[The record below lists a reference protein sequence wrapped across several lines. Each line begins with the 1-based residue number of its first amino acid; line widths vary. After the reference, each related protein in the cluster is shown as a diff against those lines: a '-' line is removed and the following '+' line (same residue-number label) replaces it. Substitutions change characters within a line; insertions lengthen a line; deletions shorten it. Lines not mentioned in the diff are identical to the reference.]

1 MATAVTRPERRI
13 ANRERLI
20 FALDVPDLDGA
31 RELVTRLGESVVF
44 YKIGLE
50 LATSRHYFELLDWL
64 VARDKKVFTDLKL
77 YDIPATVTAAVRQL
91 SRSGASFLTVHGDR
105 AIMEA
110 AAAAKGAQLKILVV
124 TVLTS
129 IAPQDLAEMGIGL
142 SVEELVLLRA
152 RQAVAA
158 GCDGVIASG
167 LEAEPLRKA
176 LGPQPLIVTPGIRP
190 ADGARAHAGRD
201 AGGPATQ
208 ARAGMPAGEQRREQ
222 LPGLVADDQRRVV
235 TPTIA
240 FRSGADHI
248 VVGRPI
254 RDAAD
259 PYAAATAIQQ
269 EIAGVF
275 G

>member
-1 MATAVTRPERRI
+1 MAAATNETPRRI

-20 FALDVPDLDGA
+20 FALDVPDLEGA
-31 RELVTRLGESVVF
+31 KELVERLGDSVVF

-64 VARDKKVFTDLKL
+64 RSRDKKVFADLKL

-91 SRSGASFLTVHGDR
+91 ARSGATFLTVHGDR
-105 AIMEA
+105 GVAEA
-110 AAAAKGAQLKILVV
+110 AAQAKGEQLKILAV

-129 IAPQDLAEMGIGL
+129 VAPADLADMGIPL
-142 SVEELVLLRA
+142 SVEELVLKRA

-167 LEAEPLRKA
+167 LEAAPLRA
-176 LGPQPLIVTPGIRP
+176 VLPAGALIVTPGIRP
-190 ADGARAHAGRD
+190 ADRAA
-201 AGGPATQ
+201 
-208 ARAGMPAGEQRREQ
+208 
-222 LPGLVADDQRRVV
+222 ADDQRRVV

-259 PYAAATAIQQ
+259 PYRAASAIQD

>member
-1 MATAVTRPERRI
+1 VVAASTAPARRI

-20 FALDVPDLDGA
+20 FALDVPDLKEA
-31 RELVTRLGESVVF
+31 QALVTKLADTVVF

-50 LATSRHYFELLDWL
+50 LAASRHYFELLDWL
-64 VARDKKVFTDLKL
+64 ITRDKKVFTDLKL

-110 AAAAKGAQLKILVV
+110 AAAAKGDRLEILVV

-129 IAPQDLAEMGIGL
+129 IAPRDLADMGIGS

-167 LEAEPLRKA
+167 LEAEPLRRA
-176 LGPQPLIVTPGIRP
+176 LGPQPKIVTPGIRP
-190 ADGARAHAGRD
+190 ADAG
-201 AGGPATQ
+201 
-208 ARAGMPAGEQRREQ
+208 
-222 LPGLVADDQRRVV
+222 ADDQRRVV
-235 TPTIA
+235 TPTLA

-259 PYAAATAIQQ
+259 PYSAAAAIQQ
-269 EIAGVF
+269 EVAAVF

>member
-1 MATAVTRPERRI
+1 VATAIEASTRRI

-20 FALDVPDLDGA
+20 FALDVPDLRGA
-31 RELVTRLGESVVF
+31 QQLVQKLGDSVVF

-64 VARDKKVFTDLKL
+64 IARDKKVFTDLKL
-77 YDIPATVTAAVRQL
+77 FDIPATVTAAVRQL
-91 SRSGASFLTVHGDR
+91 ARSGASFLTVHGDR

-110 AAAAKGAQLKILVV
+110 AAAAKGERLEILVV

-142 SVEELVLLRA
+142 SVEDLVLKRA
-152 RQAVAA
+152 RQAMAA

-167 LEAEPLRKA
+167 LEAAPLRTA
-176 LGPQPLIVTPGIRP
+176 LGPQAKIVTPGIRP
-190 ADGARAHAGRD
+190 ADGARN
-201 AGGPATQ
+201 
-208 ARAGMPAGEQRREQ
+208 
-222 LPGLVADDQRRVV
+222 DDQRRVV
-235 TPTIA
+235 TPTLA

-259 PYAAATAIQQ
+259 PYLAATAIQQ
-269 EIAGVF
+269 EIADVF

>member
-1 MATAVTRPERRI
+1 MNPTSRRI
-13 ANRERLI
+13 PNRERLI
-20 FALDVPDLDGA
+20 FALDVADLKGA
-31 RELVTRLGESVVF
+31 IELVARLGDSVVF

-64 VARDKKVFTDLKL
+64 VGQDKKVFTDLKL
-77 YDIPATVTAAVRQL
+77 YDIPATVSAAVRQL
-91 SRSGASFLTVHGDR
+91 ARCGASFLTVHGDR
-105 AIMEA
+105 GVAEA
-110 AAAAKGAQLKILVV
+110 AAQAKGDSLKVLAV

-129 IAPQDLAEMGIGL
+129 VAPADLADMSITL
-142 SVEELVLLRA
+142 SVEELVVKRA
-152 RQAVAA
+152 RLAVAA

-167 LEAEPLRKA
+167 LEAAPLRAA
-176 LGPQPLIVTPGIRP
+176 LPAGALIVTPGIRLSD
-190 ADGARAHAGRD
+190 AARN
-201 AGGPATQ
+201 
-208 ARAGMPAGEQRREQ
+208 
-222 LPGLVADDQRRVV
+222 DDQRRVV
-235 TPTIA
+235 TPTLA

-259 PYAAATAIQQ
+259 PYRAASAIQE

>member
-1 MATAVTRPERRI
+1 MSAEPATPARRI

-31 RELVTRLGESVVF
+31 KKLVTKLADSVVF

-50 LATSRHYFELLDWL
+50 LATSPYYFELLRWL
-64 VARDKKVFTDLKL
+64 IDQDKKVFTDLKL
-77 YDIPATVTAAVRQL
+77 YDIPATVGAAVRQL

-110 AAAAKGAQLKILVV
+110 AAAEKGPQLQILAV

-129 IAPQDLAEMGIGL
+129 IGPRDLAEMGIGL
-142 SVEELVLLRA
+142 SVEDLALLRA
-152 RQAVAA
+152 KQAVAA

-167 LEAEPLRKA
+167 LEAQRLRQA
-176 LGPQPLIVTPGIRP
+176 LGPKPLIVTPGIRP
-190 ADGARAHAGRD
+190 ADAARN
-201 AGGPATQ
+201 
-208 ARAGMPAGEQRREQ
+208 
-222 LPGLVADDQRRVV
+222 DDQRRVV
-235 TPTIA
+235 TPTLA

-259 PYAAATAIQQ
+259 PYQAAAAIQA
-269 EIAGVF
+269 EIARVF

>member
-1 MATAVTRPERRI
+1 LTDTSRRI

-20 FALDVPDLDGA
+20 FALDVPDLAGA
-31 RELVTRLGESVVF
+31 KKLVERLGDSVVF

-64 VARDKKVFTDLKL
+64 LGRDKKVFADLKL
-77 YDIPATVTAAVRQL
+77 HDIPATVSAAVRQL
-91 SRSGASFLTVHGDR
+91 ARCGATFLTVHADR
-105 AIMEA
+105 SVAEA
-110 AAAAKGAQLKILVV
+110 ASQAKGEQLKVLAV

-129 IAPQDLAEMGIGL
+129 VAQADLAEMGIAL
-142 SVEELVLLRA
+142 SVEELVLKRA
-152 RQAVAA
+152 GLAVAA

-167 LEAEPLRKA
+167 LEAAPLRAA
-176 LGPQPLIVTPGIRP
+176 LPAGALIVTPGIRP
-190 ADGARAHAGRD
+190 ADGAR
-201 AGGPATQ
+201 
-208 ARAGMPAGEQRREQ
+208 
-222 LPGLVADDQRRVV
+222 DDQRRVV
-235 TPTIA
+235 TPTLA

-259 PYAAATAIQQ
+259 PYRAASAIQE

>member
-1 MATAVTRPERRI
+1 VAAAIETPRRI

-20 FALDVPDLDGA
+20 FALDVPDLKGA
-31 RELVTRLGESVVF
+31 KDLVARLGDSVAF

-64 VARDKKVFTDLKL
+64 IGQDKKVFTDLKL

-91 SRSGASFLTVHGDR
+91 ARSGASFLTVNGDR
-105 AIMEA
+105 GVAEA
-110 AAAAKGAQLKILVV
+110 AAQAKGERLKILAV

-129 IAPQDLAEMGIGL
+129 VAQADLADSGIAL
-142 SVEELVLLRA
+142 TIEELVLKRA
-152 RQAVAA
+152 RQAVAV

-167 LEAEPLRKA
+167 LEAAPLRAA
-176 LGPQPLIVTPGIRP
+176 LPAGALIVTPGIRP
-190 ADGARAHAGRD
+190 ADAAS
-201 AGGPATQ
+201 TQ
-208 ARAGMPAGEQRREQ
+208 
-222 LPGLVADDQRRVV
+222 DQRRVV
-235 TPTIA
+235 TPTLA

-259 PYAAATAIQQ
+259 PYRAASAIQE

>member
-1 MATAVTRPERRI
+1 MAAAVTETPRRI

-20 FALDVPDLDGA
+20 FALDVPDLADAKG
-31 RELVTRLGESVVF
+31 LVSKLGDSVVF

-64 VARDKKVFTDLKL
+64 IGRDKKVFTDLKL

-91 SRSGASFLTVHGDR
+91 ARSGAAFLTVHGDR
-105 AIMEA
+105 AIAEA
-110 AAAAKGAQLKILVV
+110 AAQAKGGELKILAV

-129 IAPQDLAEMGIGL
+129 VAPADLAAMGIAL
-142 SVEELVLLRA
+142 TVEELALQRA

-167 LEAEPLRKA
+167 LEAAPLRAA
-176 LGPQPLIVTPGIRP
+176 LGAEPLIVTPGIRP
-190 ADGARAHAGRD
+190 SGSA
-201 AGGPATQ
+201 
-208 ARAGMPAGEQRREQ
+208 
-222 LPGLVADDQRRVV
+222 VADQRRVV
-235 TPTIA
+235 TPTA
-240 FRSGADHI
+240 ALRSGADHI

-259 PYAAATAIQQ
+259 PYRAASAIQE

>member
-1 MATAVTRPERRI
+1 VAAALTDTSRRI

-20 FALDVPDLDGA
+20 FALDVPDLSGA
-31 RELVTRLGESVVF
+31 KKLVERLGDSVVF

-64 VARDKKVFTDLKL
+64 LANDKKVFADLKL
-77 YDIPATVTAAVRQL
+77 YDIPATVTAAARQL
-91 SRSGASFLTVHGDR
+91 ARSGATFLTVHGDR
-105 AIMEA
+105 AIAEA
-110 AAAAKGAQLKILVV
+110 AAQAKGERLKVLAV

-129 IAPQDLAEMGIGL
+129 VAQADLADSGIAL
-142 SVEELVLLRA
+142 TVEELVLKRA
-152 RQAVAA
+152 RLSVAA

-167 LEAEPLRKA
+167 LEAAPLRAA
-176 LGPQPLIVTPGIRP
+176 LPAHALIVTPGIRP
-190 ADGARAHAGRD
+190 ADGAAG
-201 AGGPATQ
+201 
-208 ARAGMPAGEQRREQ
+208 
-222 LPGLVADDQRRVV
+222 DQRRVV
-235 TPTIA
+235 TPTLA

-259 PYAAATAIQQ
+259 PYRAASAIQE

>member
-1 MATAVTRPERRI
+1 MAAAVTETPRRI

-20 FALDVPDLDGA
+20 FALDVPDLAGA
-31 RELVTRLGESVVF
+31 KDLVSKLGDSVVF

-64 VARDKKVFTDLKL
+64 LGRDKKVFADLKL

-91 SRSGASFLTVHGDR
+91 ARSGAAFLTVHGDR
-105 AIMEA
+105 AVAEA
-110 AAAAKGAQLKILVV
+110 AAQAKGGELKILAV

-129 IAPQDLAEMGIGL
+129 VAPADLAEMGIGL
-142 SVEELVLLRA
+142 TLEELALKRA

-167 LEAEPLRKA
+167 LEAAQLRGA
-176 LGPQPLIVTPGIRP
+176 LGRDALIVTPGIRP
-190 ADGARAHAGRD
+190 AGGA
-201 AGGPATQ
+201 
-208 ARAGMPAGEQRREQ
+208 
-222 LPGLVADDQRRVV
+222 VADQRRVV
-235 TPTIA
+235 TPTLA
-240 FRSGADHI
+240 LRSGADHI

-259 PYAAATAIQQ
+259 PYRAASAIQE

>member
-1 MATAVTRPERRI
+1 MAAARPETPRRI

-20 FALDVPDLDGA
+20 FALDVPDLAGA
-31 RELVTRLGESVVF
+31 RKLVERLGDSVVF

-64 VARDKKVFTDLKL
+64 LARDKKVFADLKL
-77 YDIPATVTAAVRQL
+77 HDIPATVTAAVRQL
-91 SRSGASFLTVHGDR
+91 ARCGATFLTVHGDR
-105 AIMEA
+105 AVAEA
-110 AAAAKGAQLKILVV
+110 AAQAKGEHLKILAV

-129 IAPQDLAEMGIGL
+129 VAAADLAEMGIAL
-142 SVEELVLLRA
+142 TVEELVLKRA
-152 RQAVAA
+152 RHSVAA

-167 LEAEPLRKA
+167 LEAAPLRAALPAKA
-176 LGPQPLIVTPGIRP
+176 LIVTPGIRP
-190 ADGARAHAGRD
+190 AEGAR
-201 AGGPATQ
+201 T
-208 ARAGMPAGEQRREQ
+208 
-222 LPGLVADDQRRVV
+222 DDQRRVV
-235 TPTIA
+235 TPTLA
-240 FRSGADHI
+240 FKSGADHI

-259 PYAAATAIQQ
+259 PYRAASAIQE

>member
-1 MATAVTRPERRI
+1 VATASTHTARRI

-20 FALDVPDLDGA
+20 FALDVPELDAAKDLVA
-31 RELVTRLGESVVF
+31 RLGDSVVF

-64 VARDKKVFTDLKL
+64 LERDKKVFADLKL

-91 SRSGASFLTVHGDR
+91 ARCGAAYLTVHGDR
-105 AIMEA
+105 AVAEA
-110 AAAAKGAQLKILVV
+110 AAQGKGAELKVLAV

-129 IAPQDLAEMGIGL
+129 VAPSDLAEMGIAL
-142 SVEELVLLRA
+142 TVEELALKRA

-167 LEAEPLRKA
+167 LEAAALRAA
-176 LGPQPLIVTPGIRP
+176 LGADALIVTPGIRL
-190 ADGARAHAGRD
+190 
-201 AGGPATQ
+201 AGGA
-208 ARAGMPAGEQRREQ
+208 
-222 LPGLVADDQRRVV
+222 VADQRRVV
-235 TPTIA
+235 TPTLA
-240 FRSGADHI
+240 LRSGADHI

-259 PYAAATAIQQ
+259 PYRAASAIQE

>member
-1 MATAVTRPERRI
+1 MATAITEPARRI
-13 ANRERLI
+13 ANRDRLI
-20 FALDVPDLDGA
+20 FALDVPDLKGA
-31 RELVTRLGESVVF
+31 KELVTRLGDSVAF

-64 VARDKKVFTDLKL
+64 IGRDKKVFTDLKL
-77 YDIPATVTAAVRQL
+77 YDIPATVSAAVRQL

-110 AAAAKGAQLKILVV
+110 AALAKGEQLKILVV

-129 IAPQDLAEMGIGL
+129 IAPSDLAAMGIDL
-142 SVEELVLLRA
+142 SVEELVLKRA
-152 RQAVAA
+152 LQAAAA

-167 LEAEPLRKA
+167 LEAAPLRTA

-190 ADGARAHAGRD
+190 ADGARNDAGRD
-201 AGGPATQ
+201 ARGRATQ
-208 ARAGMPAGEQRREQ
+208 GS
-222 LPGLVADDQRRVV
+222 ADDQRRVV
-235 TPTIA
+235 TPTLA
-240 FRSGADHI
+240 FRRGADHI

-259 PYAAATAIQQ
+259 PYQAATAIQD